1 MVRNHKFLSNH
12 RSMVRNPAAPG
23 NAARQPGT
31 YVDPMIDSDAYS
43 IYIQR
48 DTLLDSLCY
57 SIEIDDEVLDALDN
71 RFLCPDGIAQPDVWV
86 YEFKGTHLS
95 IVQDICVVI
104 EDVYDRFKCGGRP
117 FRLHTC
123 LFINAAVS
131 TAIGEV
137 HAKVALKAEA
147 RRAARAKRNAT
158 VRVNDMTAK
167 LYDACCSNNLTAA
180 TQALRSGADMNRDDG
195 YGFTPLDIALQ
206 FGHQKMAALLRAA
219 GATSGDE
226 KVDQN
231 TDSTAE
237 IGGIQCEVEV
247 RKKRAARHVPEGGM
261 PDEIKWVMYTPTPA
275 LQTQTTQKKS
285 PVCSEHIYIYSYH
298 EH

>member
-1 MVRNHKFLSNH
+1 
-12 RSMVRNPAAPG
+12 
-23 NAARQPGT
+23 
-31 YVDPMIDSDAYS
+31 MIDSDAYC

-123 LFINAAVS
+123 PFINAAVS

-137 HAKVALKAEA
+137 HAEAVLKAEA
-147 RRAARAKRNAT
+147 RRAARAKRTAT
-158 VRVNDMTAK
+158 ITMATTSLKSKAFGCKVAAAVRLSFFTVNNV
-167 LYDACCSNNLTAA
+167 S
-180 TQALRSGADMNRDDG
+180 LRDS
-195 YGFTPLDIALQ
+195 Q
-206 FGHQKMAALLRAA
+206 F
-219 GATSGDE
+219 
-226 KVDQN
+226 VDRV
-231 TDSTAE
+231 
-237 IGGIQCEVEV
+237 VEFFW
-247 RKKRAARHVPEGGM
+247 HWLFG
-261 PDEIKWVMYTPTPA
+261 
-275 LQTQTTQKKS
+275 L
-285 PVCSEHIYIYSYH
+285 
-298 EH
+298 